1 MYIFTISETG
11 MSEACWRKTAARVN
25 SFCQKIL
32 PSVDAMRVEKK
43 ILRVPIVVT
52 EYDAIVPM
60 KGLVQKTVDRLMEDP
75 DLKKKIQELVEL
87 NDGRPIKIQFIFKVI
102 FFPCLTQISSSNNI
116 QKMHRLHCKSKFTDF
131 LLSFHFFS
139 PIKQSREMSMYNFF
153 RFLSLKETDRLKS
166 C

>member
-11 MSEACWRKTAARVN
+11 MSEAVWRKTAARVN

-32 PSVDAMRVEKK
+32 PSVDAMREEKK

-87 NDGRPIKIQFIFKVI
+87 NDGRPIKVQFIFKVI
-102 FFPCLTQISSSNNI
+102 FFPS
-116 QKMHRLHCKSKFTDF
+116 
-131 LLSFHFFS
+131 
-139 PIKQSREMSMYNFF
+139 
-153 RFLSLKETDRLKS
+153 
-166 C
+166 